1 MAKKKQIQVQPSLES
16 LLNKL
21 GSSIGKNIDISS
33 IPVELNTDQIDT
45 ISENLA
51 PEMVKGL
58 LQGITLEL
66 KSIFKQIIKTNL
78 SDMFSGEPIFNP
90 EPTGVKEAVQPDLGY
105 WFKKQALSLEKIT
118 AILINSKDENVR
130 DESNDA
136 DTDTKENIRSTKIDS
151 PKKLTFSSVADEIS
165 EALKTY
171 TAKKLGITWLKEK
184 KEKAEQNFYRSI
196 LTTVGLRKK
205 QETKSESINDSVK
218 KDLNNTAQ
226 DGYSEKLSE
235 NQSSNSIFKNI
246 SSDILSIKESNNELA
261 ENSSSQ
267 TNSEST
273 LLDKVLSDSSKPI
286 NLESEIEDDRRME
299 KQNGILEDIKKNTER
314 ILLNTGSK
322 DKDSILGS
330 ATEGLAQALV
340 TKIPGVG
347 KVLGAVAGGGLIS
360 KFIPTIFKGKSV
372 APVLEDGVKSV
383 AKPGLLGKAAKGLKG
398 GIAGILG
405 GVALDYAT
413 DELKSSG
420 HEKLAAGTDIASSA
434 LSGAGTG
441 AMIGSVIPGVGTV
454 IGGAVGGIIGG
465 AKGLWDNWNS
475 LSGNE
480 QPINQN
486 ANELQTNE
494 ILTNQ
499 TTNKADTIYIE
510 SQNVIQKEKD
520 ELAAQTIANS
530 SSNIQSNNINNISN
544 NSTQNIFNSPIRN
557 PDSAINR
564 YFDRQF
570 A

>member
-58 LQGITLEL
+58 LHGITLEL

-118 AILINSKDENVR
+118 AILINNKDENPAN
-130 DESNDA
+130 ESNDA
-136 DTDTKENIRSTKIDS
+136 VPKENPKTPKPKS
-151 PKKLTFSSVADEIS
+151 PGKLTFSGVADEIS

-184 KEKAEQNFYRSI
+184 KEKSEQNFYRSI

-218 KDLNNTAQ
+218 KDPNDTTQ
-226 DGYSEKLSE
+226 DSYSEKLSE

-299 KQNGILEDIKKNTER
+299 KQNGILEDIKKNTEG
-314 ILLNTGSK
+314 ILLNTDSK

-347 KVLGAVAGGGLIS
+347 KVLGAEAGGGLIS

-372 APVLEDGVKSV
+372 APVLEDGVKPIL
-383 AKPGLLGKAAKGLKG
+383 KLLFSIKFYL
-398 GIAGILG
+398 IL
-405 GVALDYAT
+405 
-413 DELKSSG
+413 
-420 HEKLAAGTDIASSA
+420 
-434 LSGAGTG
+434 
-441 AMIGSVIPGVGTV
+441 
-454 IGGAVGGIIGG
+454 
-465 AKGLWDNWNS
+465 
-475 LSGNE
+475 
-480 QPINQN
+480 QN
-486 ANELQTNE
+486 RL
-494 ILTNQ
+494 I
-499 TTNKADTIYIE
+499 
-510 SQNVIQKEKD
+510 
-520 ELAAQTIANS
+520 
-530 SSNIQSNNINNISN
+530 
-544 NSTQNIFNSPIRN
+544 
-557 PDSAINR
+557 
-564 YFDRQF
+564 
-570 A
+570 